1 MTYISDQKKIRKKI
15 LELTHKSNSAHVASN
30 LSIVDILFV
39 IYKNFVKKKNKNEF
53 ILSKGHACL
62 SYYVILNFFGYISER
77 KLKNFGKNNTELMSH
92 ISHKVPGVVFSTGSL
107 GHGLPFSVGKAFINK
122 QKKFY
127 CLISDGE
134 INEGSNWEAFMFTC
148 HHKLL
153 NLKVIID
160 CNKIQSLDYVKN
172 VINLEPLE
180 NKFKSLGFYVSRING
195 HDHNKLKDTIKMK
208 TRKPHVIIADTIK
221 GKGVK
226 FMENSVL
233 WHYKPP
239 NKIQLIEAIKKL

>member
-1 MTYISDQKKIRKKI
+1 MSYITDQKKIRQKI
-15 LELTHKSNSAHVASN
+15 LELTYKTNSAHVASN
-30 LSIVDILFV
+30 LSIVDILLV
-39 IYKNFVKKKNKNEF
+39 IYKNFVRKKNKNEF

-62 SYYVILNFFGYISER
+62 SYYVILNFFGYISDK
-77 KLKNFGKNNTELMSH
+77 KLNTFGKNNTELMSH

-122 QKKFY
+122 QKKIY

-134 INEGSNWEAFMFTC
+134 INEGSNWEAFMFVS
-148 HHKLL
+148 HHKLS
-153 NLKVIID
+153 NLKIIID

-172 VINLEPLE
+172 VIDLEPLE
-180 NKFKSLGFYVSRING
+180 DKFKSFGYHVSRIDG
-195 HDHNKLKDTIKMK
+195 HNHNKLKNTLNIKTK
-208 TRKPHVIIADTIK
+208 KPHIIIADTIK

-226 FMENSVL
+226 FMQNSVL

-239 NKIQLIEAIKKL
+239 NKMQLDEAIKKL

>member
-1 MTYISDQKKIRKKI
+1 MTHIVDQKKIRRKI
-15 LELTHKSNSAHVASN
+15 LELTHETNSAHVASN
-30 LSIVDILFV
+30 LSIVDILLV

-62 SYYVILNFFGYISER
+62 SYYVILNFFGYISDR
-77 KLKNFGKNNTELMSH
+77 KLKTFGKNNTELMSH

-134 INEGSNWEAFMFTC
+134 INEGSNWEAFMFAS
-148 HHKLL
+148 HHKLS
-153 NLKVIID
+153 NLKIIID

-172 VINLEPLE
+172 VIDLEPLE
-180 NKFKSLGFYVSRING
+180 DKFKCFGFYVSRIDG
-195 HDHNKLKDTIKMK
+195 HNHNKLKNTLRIKNK
-208 TRKPHVIIADTIK
+208 KPHIIIADTIK

-226 FMENSVL
+226 FMQNSVL

-239 NKIQLIEAIKKL
+239 NKMQLDEATKKL

>member
-1 MTYISDQKKIRKKI
+1 
-15 LELTHKSNSAHVASN
+15 
-30 LSIVDILFV
+30 
-39 IYKNFVKKKNKNEF
+39 
-53 ILSKGHACL
+53 
-62 SYYVILNFFGYISER
+62 
-77 KLKNFGKNNTELMSH
+77 
-92 ISHKVPGVVFSTGSL
+92 
-107 GHGLPFSVGKAFINK
+107 
-122 QKKFY
+122 
-127 CLISDGE
+127 
-134 INEGSNWEAFMFTC
+134 MFTC